1 MILLA
6 LTLIVALLSML
17 LLTGWIG
24 GIVIGFALL
33 VYAVALVVRAI
44 VQIRRGG

>member
-17 LLTGWIG
+17 LLTGWVG

-33 VYAVALVVRAI
+33 VYTVALVVRAI